1 MRKCS
6 CGRLCRVWARFSESE
21 ADVKEIIRKLTECYG
36 PSGHEAAV
44 RDMILAELKAAG
56 ILSGKTTEA
65 RVDAL
70 GNLVVRR
77 AGSGGGSR
85 VMVAAHM
92 DEIGV
97 VVTHVDQ
104 RGFLRFSAIGGVRP
118 LPLLGGRVRFLD
130 GTIGV
135 IGLEKMD
142 DSSKIPSLEKFF
154 IDVGAASRES
164 CRVKVGDVGCFQRTC
179 DELGDRIVAK
189 AMDDRIGCAV
199 LIEVMREL
207 DASPHD
213 ISFVFTV
220 QEEVGLRGAITS
232 GYGAEPEVALAVDVT
247 YTGDT
252 PECAPMAVEL
262 GAGPA
267 IKIKDGGMLTH
278 VGVKEWLLTTAEMA
292 GIPFQREVLASGT
305 TDASAI
311 QTTRAGVPAG
321 CVSVPTRYVHMPSE
335 MVDYRDVLGAVKL
348 LVRALSGPIE
358 IGVSDAPRR

>member
-1 MRKCS
+1 
-6 CGRLCRVWARFSESE
+6 
-21 ADVKEIIRKLTECYG
+21 VKEIIRKLTECYG
-36 PSGHEAAV
+36 PSRHEAGV
-44 RDMILAELKAAG
+44 RTLILEELTSAG
-56 ILSGKTTEA
+56 ILSGRTMETG
-65 RVDAL
+65 VDAL

-77 AGSGGGSR
+77 AGRSGGTR

-118 LPLLGGRVRFLD
+118 LALLGARVIFLD

-135 IGLEKMD
+135 IGLEKLE
-142 DSSKIPSLEKFF
+142 DSSKIPPLEKFF
-154 IDVGAASRES
+154 IDVGTASRES
-164 CRVKVGDVGCFQRTC
+164 CHIKVGDVGCFQRTYE
-179 DELGDRIVAK
+179 ELGDRIIAK
-189 AMDDRIGCAV
+189 AIDDRIGCAV

-207 DASPHD
+207 DNSPHD

-220 QEEVGLRGAITS
+220 QEEVGLRGAVTS
-232 GYGAEPEVALAVDVT
+232 GYGAEPEAALAVDVT
-247 YTGDT
+247 FTGDT

-267 IKIKDGGMLTH
+267 IKIKDSGMLTH
-278 VGVKEWLLTTAEMA
+278 VGVKEWLLATAEKA
-292 GIPFQREVLASGT
+292 GIPFQREVLVSGT

-321 CVSVPTRYVHMPSE
+321 CISVPTRYVHMPSE
-335 MVDYRDVLGAVKL
+335 MVDYRDVLGTVKL
-348 LVRALSGPIE
+348 LGEALSSPID
-358 IGVSDAPRR
+358 IGVFDAARR